1 MRPIVSTFRKV
12 STGSDQAQYDVTAL
26 SVTQRLSRIL
36 PRQDQ
41 CFLVAEVDGHLVGW
55 LHTAMAEF
63 VESPAFVV
71 IGGLVVDSNH
81 RREGIGRALIEH
93 GEEWARKQGCSVVR
107 LWSSSSRSASHQ
119 FYERLGYRN
128 IKTQYSFLKAL
139 DATRD
144 DDVGRFVPRV

>member
-1 MRPIVSTFRKV
+1 L
-12 STGSDQAQYDVTAL
+12 GYDVTA
-26 SVTQRLSRIL
+26 SGVTQRLSRIL

-41 CFLVAEVDGHLVGW
+41 CFLVAEVDGQLVGW
-55 LHTAMAEF
+55 LHAAIAEF
-63 VESPAFVV
+63 VEAPAFVV

-81 RREGIGRALIEH
+81 RRKGVGRALIEH

-107 LWSSSSRSASHQ
+107 LWSSSSRSASHH

-128 IKTQYSFLKAL
+128 IKTQYSFLKSL
-139 DATRD
+139 DAARG

>member
-1 MRPIVSTFRKV
+1 
-12 STGSDQAQYDVTAL
+12 
-26 SVTQRLSRIL
+26 
-36 PRQDQ
+36 
-41 CFLVAEVDGHLVGW
+41 
-55 LHTAMAEF
+55 MAEF